1 MNFDVVRPV
10 SITSVG
16 QLRPDTSII
25 IIKSRSLMEIIMN
38 KTLSVLALSVVF
50 GLTACQKEK
59 ADTMTVEQVSLETED
74 QKYSYALGSN
84 LGTYIKQQTQAYEE
98 VGMTLNQDLLVKA
111 VVASLADKS
120 QMEEPQ
126 VQETLQ
132 AMQTEFREK
141 RQVFEQKAAEV
152 NKTEGM
158 EFLAKNA
165 ERPEV
170 TVTDSGLQY
179 EVLQAAEGDKPAA
192 SDTVQVHYHG
202 TLINGEVFDSSVQ
215 RGQPA
220 TFPLNRVISG
230 WTEGL
235 QYMPVGSKYKFYI
248 PSELAYGERAQGA
261 IKANSTLIFEVELLS
276 IETKGGEQ

>member
-1 MNFDVVRPV
+1 
-10 SITSVG
+10 
-16 QLRPDTSII
+16 
-25 IIKSRSLMEIIMN
+25 MN

-59 ADTMTVEQVSLETED
+59 ADTMTIEQVSLETED

-165 ERPEV
+165 ERSEV